1 MILFWHRRDLRLS
14 DNAGLFAA
22 LRKGE
27 NVQPIFIFD
36 SNILEDLN
44 ANDQRVLFIYQH
56 IQSLKKLYN
65 QYGSDLWVFFGEPE
79 SVFQDLIKKNQVKG
93 VFTNRDYEPYA
104 KSRDEQIEALLQT
117 QEIPFRTLKDH
128 VIFERNEVLKGD
140 GTPYRVFTPYMRQWK
155 TILTPFHLKSYP
167 TEKYIDHLHKTPV
180 SELISLE
187 KIGFS
192 TEQTQDFPSEKAS
205 DKIIRDYQNT
215 RDIPSLLGTTRMS
228 VHLRFGTVSIRE
240 LCRQGRI
247 NEKYYNELIWRDF
260 YQMILD
266 HFPNTVDRSFKP
278 QYDSIAWEN
287 NEQHFLSWCEGKT
300 GYPIVDAGMRELNA
314 TGFMHNRVRM
324 IVASFLTKHLMT
336 DWRLGEAYFAEKL
349 LDYEMAS
356 NVGGWQWA
364 ASSGVD
370 AQPYFRVFNPTS
382 QQEKFDP
389 EFKYVK
395 KWVPEFGTINYP
407 APIVEHKV
415 ARQHAIDTYKTALS

>member
-27 NVQPIFIFD
+27 NDQPIFIFD

-44 ANDQRVLFIYQH
+44 SNDQRVLFIYQH
-56 IQSLKKLYN
+56 IQSLIKLYN
-65 QYGSDLWVFFGEPE
+65 QYGRDLWVFFDEPE

-278 QYDSIAWEN
+278 QYDSIPWGN

-324 IVASFLTKHLMT
+324 IVASFLTKHFMT